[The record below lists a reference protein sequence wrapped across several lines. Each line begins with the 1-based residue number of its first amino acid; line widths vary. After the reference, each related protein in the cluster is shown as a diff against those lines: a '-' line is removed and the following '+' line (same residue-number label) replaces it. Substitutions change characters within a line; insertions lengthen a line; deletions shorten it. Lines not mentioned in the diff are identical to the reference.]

1 MAHCPLTHRTPDPS
15 FRVAFL
21 ECSRLPTCNT
31 SNTFHEPEGW
41 TQFVVFEN
49 IYPCLFIPN
58 CSRKIMSSRINDIAY
73 HNYAEAKRAHQ
84 VQKEFIQSLQVT
96 LCVPSKQPRTIKT
109 IIYKD
114 IFTSLRRKKVQNP
127 AKQLKELFGLVCYF
141 FALNQPS
148 SALNYLKTSF
158 ILTNQDWVIFSCT
171 LSAQKLV
178 YFTLLPDIFFV
189 EVQFF

>member
-1 MAHCPLTHRTPDPS
+1 M
-15 FRVAFL
+15 
-21 ECSRLPTCNT
+21 
-31 SNTFHEPEGW
+31 
-41 TQFVVFEN
+41 
-49 IYPCLFIPN
+49 
-58 CSRKIMSSRINDIAY
+58 
-73 HNYAEAKRAHQ
+73 
-84 VQKEFIQSLQVT
+84 QKEFIQSLQVT

-148 SALNYLKTSF
+148 SVLNYLKTSF

-189 EVQFF
+189 EVQFFKEKSRFWLKTDQLFGSIKLPELSRKRGPRRHQTSVVFIKHLILKTSLNFLII